1 MVTTISP
8 VSSLQRNSIN
18 TLWLQYDLNSD
29 GSIVTIGGDL
39 SLAIGDAEHNA
50 SFRHHLEMVKGVKP
64 EVLQALIREFGMH
77 SLSPAYIIS

>member
-1 MVTTISP
+1 MVTTTSL
-8 VSSLQRNSIN
+8 VSSLQRKSTR
-18 TLWLQYDLNSD
+18 TLWRHYDLNSD

-64 EVLQALIREFGMH
+64 DVLQALIREFGMH
-77 SLSPAYIIS
+77 APCLASIVS